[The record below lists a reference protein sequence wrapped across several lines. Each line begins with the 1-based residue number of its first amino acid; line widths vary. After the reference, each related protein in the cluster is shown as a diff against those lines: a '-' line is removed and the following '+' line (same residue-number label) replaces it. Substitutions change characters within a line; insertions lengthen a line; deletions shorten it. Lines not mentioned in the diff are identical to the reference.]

1 MNKFKFEWDE
11 KKNLINIQKHKISFE
26 EATKLFEIS
35 NVIVKA
41 KNIEDEERFA
51 IIGKL
56 NQKCYFCVFTIRNEK
71 IRIISVR
78 RCRKKEEAYYE
89 SKRV

>member
-1 MNKFKFEWDE
+1 MFEWDE
-11 KKNLINIQKHKISFE
+11 KKNLKNIEKHGISFE

-35 NVIVKA
+35 NVIIKA

-56 NQKCYFCVFTIRNEK
+56 NNKCYFCVFTLRDDK

>member
-1 MNKFKFEWDE
+1 MKKFEWDE
-11 KKNLINIQKHKISFE
+11 NKNLINIQKHGISFE

-35 NVIVKA
+35 DVIVKA
-41 KNIEDEERFA
+41 KNIEDEERYA

-56 NQKCYFCVFTIRNEK
+56 NNKCYFCVFTLRDDK